1 MDYVVQPLNF
11 EQPNL
16 TPDTVHDGTWSA
28 LISNQQISKSDINNI
43 SLINF
48 SKRNRTIKHDRL
60 ILTYLYNWLL
70 LNSYVPEPNT
80 GPAAK
85 YPCGSCNKAV
95 TWKHKAVVCDTCE
108 TWFHIDCQGLDDYM
122 YNILNSSNLSWEC
135 INCGMPNFFKTFST
149 AQALNRPIVTP
160 CLIVTY
166 KVQLITDTQ
175 HFHRHQSIRKNL
187 VKVLNQSLSKTGTTR
202 NP

>member
-1 MDYVVQPLNF
+1 MAKFPFNLDYVVQPLNF

-28 LISNQQISKSDINNI
+28 LISSQQISKSDLNNI

-48 SKRNRTIKHDRL
+48 SKRNRTIQHDKL
-60 ILTYLYNWLL
+60 VLTYLYNWLL
-70 LNSYVPEPNT
+70 LNSYAPEPNT

-108 TWFHIDCQGLDDYM
+108 TRFHIDCQGLDDYM

-135 INCGMPNFFKTFST
+135 INCGIPNFSTTFFNSTSIESTNSYSLLDSDIQSPTNNGHPTFSSS
-149 AQALNRPIVTP
+149 PI
-160 CLIVTY
+160 IM
-166 KVQLITDTQ
+166 
-175 HFHRHQSIRKNL
+175 FSM
-187 VKVLNQSLSKTGTTR
+187 LSAI
-202 NP
+202 P